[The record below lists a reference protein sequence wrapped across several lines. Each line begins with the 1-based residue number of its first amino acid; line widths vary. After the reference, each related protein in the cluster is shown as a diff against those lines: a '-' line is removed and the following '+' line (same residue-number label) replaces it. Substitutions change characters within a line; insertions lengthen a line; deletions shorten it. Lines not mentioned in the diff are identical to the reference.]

1 MVLCSCSLIAWYL
14 LTAIG
19 TYVVAHIIQV
29 VLDLPLWEGQQ
40 QHHSPSDQHFELK
53 QLVQKILEEIA
64 KLPELLNH
72 SGLPLR
78 PEEHLPYFDPKKYE
92 QLLATAVLNKVVD
105 DYRNPKNFVNV
116 STGDVAGK
124 VPGQLDIN
132 HNKVPV
138 DGAAVAASQR
148 SLLNEGSLRQM
159 SVAANVAGRDPSSRE
174 PDDDDEDEY
183 QGERRLS
190 DTDESYLSDYI
201 QRHKVPLPDLSDTTG
216 SGSGAEDDDLQSL
229 KSNATDGTWE
239 ENWLFRK
246 RQLKTTESSIAMLVP
261 SPTEEVK
268 ALIGDKNADEISD
281 LSEAGSDCEAGYESD
296 GKGHDSSPA
305 GPVSKESTSEA
316 ISSSSK
322 ANDDS
327 LDEQL
332 PPDSLVS
339 VNSLPGTEALLSE
352 AKNSQ
357 LLGEQSA
364 SQGPAGGGEALSLM
378 DDLISIGP
386 VMVASERVETKNTA
400 LTNPFLDEPF
410 EPNNNVITD
419 DVKLLQRTNEQATND
434 LRSSQLEPTVNGSCN
449 RKEIPIDR
457 AAQLLLLNSLTPPS
471 SPYPEV
477 LSPHPIT
484 MTITD
489 VFERMSS
496 SPPLAMI
503 SEEAAPP
510 AAPVASLVDAN
521 PFQSI
526 DEQESIQTVYTAQE
540 GALSPSDSFQAE
552 QDDSEYRTVSEA
564 TNNSLLTVESF
575 DAEPNVVLQESTE
588 HHEPAAQEALYV
600 KDQEEV
606 EFRAT
611 RQEECPIVVDPFEKD
626 LNSSSRVQLHTADL
640 VTFDNGPSPEG
651 FHGIAAVTEQMEAYC
666 EELKGHRPEMQSKL
680 DEQHEQ
686 PQEVEDPGW
695 VLVDTSENEQEA
707 NKSEEHRQ
715 QDVDDLWQAVA
726 HTEVSEDPDALSELQ
741 DPQEATND
749 PWKLVDEPQ
758 QATDDPWQLETDEP
772 RQTADDPWQTVRHTD
787 VSEDAEALSEMQEPQ
802 NVFNDPWKLEMKEPQ
817 QAADDL
823 WQTVPDPEVSE
834 GAETLSKLEEP
845 QQAAND
851 PWQTV
856 HQPCQDN
863 PNCEEAN
870 PELLDPFLTPFEAV
884 NLRMAEYIDNMK
896 GIEHVEE
903 TIEME
908 EETCE
913 LPQTS
918 VEMDDASSRALCV
931 ASPVLERHGV
941 QIEQTPSTED
951 PPTEQLLLEP
961 LEEDT
966 EESVPSTG
974 ADDQLL
980 ASIESESKIEDTSLP
995 FSDTDLHSLS
1005 SPPTSVTTTYAI
1017 NHPNCMPTNP
1027 ITDQTPTQS
1036 AICTTTTNTTTTTSI
1051 DNTSTNH
1058 SNHDQ
1063 QPEPATEPEQDP
1075 EPNTSSD
1082 ADCSLIPAQ
1091 IESAAEPTQLIM
1103 SNGGAG
1109 TNGHHTATD
1118 EQQQQQQQQ
1127 VKEKEQEP
1135 FDREET
1141 LIPGSIAERE
1151 HLKWRNAKPIA
1162 NNPYSPDA
1170 LQRRLSEKSRPSS
1183 MIEIDRLVRK
1193 EAAPNGV
1200 DDGMMRIGD
1209 DDPSSDPRTEATI
1222 DQERSAKVCA
1232 SSEQKKIGREYYI
1245 NDPERLRAGGGGGGC
1260 VKQTLGTRTHAH
1272 HQQSHS
1278 TDDEKS
1284 LLLGRNPEDSGP
1296 ADDGATIFVA
1306 RPVHVTPS
1314 EELRKGS
1321 KGNALSEAAREV
1333 FLLPLEPDTPV
1344 GGSLLSSASELSF
1357 IASPTAPHARQEF
1370 DSLTYSEDSDVTRI
1384 YDLTT
1389 GEAKVI
1395 RTAAT
1400 PQPAVPEEGD
1410 KILEILPQHPP
1421 ASTQISDGSFLRA
1434 KHFAVKPLSPE
1445 TIKFFAPKRKLSF
1458 TGSHTNLAASDG
1470 GVAASRSTTPAM
1482 RDSTMHSSMHADCP
1496 VRSGA
1501 TEYSIIEREVIDVLP
1516 SVKELAKCYSGSTN
1530 DVSSMPP
1537 KPLYKPRVKLRKDFL
1552 RQSSDVLNE
1561 ETVVIDEKT
1570 GMPCTR
1576 EKGQRQYCST
1586 SSIAVRDE
1594 IREIRKIN
1602 LEAYRQ
1608 AASYYPMAPGHSITA
1623 RSLSKQIRE
1632 HKSNV
1637 TDDHKVV
1644 QHHDQA
1650 DELRAEGAGSSGDG
1664 TGGHISPERP
1674 SSPVLLPGHL
1684 KSSIEFFESLK
1695 NRA

>member
-1 MVLCSCSLIAWYL
+1 MSPADLLLGTGSGLPGAGPATMKLSPGVGVTLLIGVAGSIFLASQTHRLLRSKLSQRRRASRKPDVAATECYMCNANIELERPDSFATCRGCERLVCRGENCCQWVDSIGIWECGGCQSNRVIQQKAGEWL
-14 LTAIG
+14 LNQLTARLKHPGPVELKEGNLLGLGIDSDADTRSTVSVG
-19 TYVVAHIIQV
+19 SSSVSVNQRIKVREFIEELLSTMLHGS
-29 VLDLPLWEGQQ
+29 LDEVSVGQLMKNESYLPLWEGQQ

-116 STGDVAGK
+116 TTSGDVAGK
-124 VPGQLDIN
+124 VPGELDIN
-132 HNKVPV
+132 HNKLPA
-138 DGAAVAASQR
+138 GGAVAASQR

-159 SVAANVAGRDPSSRE
+159 SVAANVAARDPSSRE
-174 PDDDDEDEY
+174 PDEDAEDDDY
-183 QGERRLS
+183 PAERRLS

-296 GKGHDSSPA
+296 GKGQDSSPA
-305 GPVSKESTSEA
+305 GPSKESTSEA

-339 VNSLPGTEALLSE
+339 VNSLPGNEALLSE

-357 LLGEQSA
+357 LLGEQSP
-364 SQGPAGGGEALSLM
+364 SQTPGTGAGGEGFSLM

-386 VMVASERVETKNTA
+386 VMVASEKVETKNTA
-400 LTNPFLDEPF
+400 LTNPFLDDPF
-410 EPNNNVITD
+410 EPNNNDITD
-419 DVKLLQRTNEQATND
+419 DVKLLQRTNEQATSD
-434 LRSSQLEPTVNGSCN
+434 LRSSHLEPTVNGSCN

-457 AAQLLLLNSLTPPS
+457 A
-471 SPYPEV
+471 
-477 LSPHPIT
+477 
-484 MTITD
+484 
-489 VFERMSS
+489 
-496 SPPLAMI
+496 
-503 SEEAAPP
+503 
-510 AAPVASLVDAN
+510 
-521 PFQSI
+521 
-526 DEQESIQTVYTAQE
+526 
-540 GALSPSDSFQAE
+540 
-552 QDDSEYRTVSEA
+552 
-564 TNNSLLTVESF
+564 
-575 DAEPNVVLQESTE
+575 
-588 HHEPAAQEALYV
+588 
-600 KDQEEV
+600 
-606 EFRAT
+606 
-611 RQEECPIVVDPFEKD
+611 
-626 LNSSSRVQLHTADL
+626 
-640 VTFDNGPSPEG
+640 
-651 FHGIAAVTEQMEAYC
+651 
-666 EELKGHRPEMQSKL
+666 
-680 DEQHEQ
+680 
-686 PQEVEDPGW
+686 
-695 VLVDTSENEQEA
+695 
-707 NKSEEHRQ
+707 
-715 QDVDDLWQAVA
+715 
-726 HTEVSEDPDALSELQ
+726 
-741 DPQEATND
+741 
-749 PWKLVDEPQ
+749 
-758 QATDDPWQLETDEP
+758 
-772 RQTADDPWQTVRHTD
+772 
-787 VSEDAEALSEMQEPQ
+787 
-802 NVFNDPWKLEMKEPQ
+802 
-817 QAADDL
+817 
-823 WQTVPDPEVSE
+823 
-834 GAETLSKLEEP
+834 
-845 QQAAND
+845 
-851 PWQTV
+851 
-856 HQPCQDN
+856 
-863 PNCEEAN
+863 
-870 PELLDPFLTPFEAV
+870 
-884 NLRMAEYIDNMK
+884 
-896 GIEHVEE
+896 
-903 TIEME
+903 
-908 EETCE
+908 
-913 LPQTS
+913 
-918 VEMDDASSRALCV
+918 
-931 ASPVLERHGV
+931 
-941 QIEQTPSTED
+941 
-951 PPTEQLLLEP
+951 
-961 LEEDT
+961 
-966 EESVPSTG
+966 
-974 ADDQLL
+974 
-980 ASIESESKIEDTSLP
+980 
-995 FSDTDLHSLS
+995 
-1005 SPPTSVTTTYAI
+1005 
-1017 NHPNCMPTNP
+1017 
-1027 ITDQTPTQS
+1027 
-1036 AICTTTTNTTTTTSI
+1036 
-1051 DNTSTNH
+1051 
-1058 SNHDQ
+1058 
-1063 QPEPATEPEQDP
+1063 
-1075 EPNTSSD
+1075 
-1082 ADCSLIPAQ
+1082 Q
-1091 IESAAEPTQLIM
+1091 IESAAEPSLVIM
-1103 SNGGAG
+1103 SNGGAS

-1118 EQQQQQQQQ
+1118 EKQQQQQQQQ
-1127 VKEKEQEP
+1127 QEP
-1135 FDREET
+1135 LDGEET

-1193 EAAPNGV
+1193 EAAPNG
-1200 DDGMMRIGD
+1200 DDGMLRIGD
-1209 DDPSSDPRTEATI
+1209 DDPSSEPRTDAVS
-1222 DQERSAKVCA
+1222 DRERSAKVCA

-1245 NDPERLRAGGGGGGC
+1245 NDPERLRAGGGGC
-1260 VKQTLGTRTHAH
+1260 VKQTLGSWTHAH

-1284 LLLGRNPEDSGP
+1284 LLLGRNPEDSGT
-1296 ADDGATIFVA
+1296 ADDGATIFAA
-1306 RPVHVTPS
+1306 RPVHVTPAD
-1314 EELRKGS
+1314 ELRRGS

-1344 GGSLLSSASELSF
+1344 GGSLLSSASELSL
-1357 IASPTAPHARQEF
+1357 ITSPTASHARQEF

-1389 GEAKVI
+1389 GEAKII

-1421 ASTQISDGSFLRA
+1421 ASSPQHARAPVESSGRQPSQTPDSARDGNFLRSS
-1434 KHFAVKPLSPE
+1434 HFVVKPLSPE

-1458 TGSHTNLAASDG
+1458 TGSHSNLAASDIG
-1470 GVAASRSTTPAM
+1470 AASRSTTPGM
-1482 RDSTMHSSMHADCP
+1482 RDSTMHSSIQHTDCP

-1501 TEYSIIEREVIDVLP
+1501 TEYSIIKKDVIDVLP

-1530 DVSSMPP
+1530 DVSLMPP

-1570 GMPCTR
+1570 GMPCSR

-1650 DELRAEGAGSSGDG
+1650 DELLAGGDSSDCGA
-1664 TGGHISPERP
+1664 GGHISPERP
-1674 SSPVLLPGHL
+1674 SSPVLLLPGHL